1 MIIDRSLR
9 TVLLSLCFDIA
20 YGMYNAVV
28 GILFSSWW
36 LITLGA
42 YYIVLAVM
50 RFSLIRIKQK
60 ASGDS
65 ELELFAR
72 RFTGILLIILTVCL
86 TGTVILSVT
95 DNRGTDHHEIIMI
108 TIALYAFTKVTLAVI
123 RLVQSA
129 RQRSHVLV
137 ALRNVSLADALVSI
151 FSLQRSMLVS
161 FGEMQQKDVTLF
173 NALTGTG
180 VCIAVLTLG
189 INLTGGKK
197 VDMARSKIAKA
208 NEKIAEKVVGGYKK
222 VEDTVVSGYKK
233 VEDTVVEGYK
243 KIEDSF
249 VDKYLTK
256 DGETVEEAKERLKK
270 K

>member
-1 MIIDRSLR
+1 MIKDKLLR
-9 TVLLSLCFDIA
+9 GVLFGLCFDIA
-20 YGMYNAVV
+20 YGIYNAVI
-28 GILFSSWW
+28 GILLSSWW

-50 RFSLIRIKQK
+50 RFSLLRIRQK
-60 ASGDS
+60 ADGDS

-86 TGTVILSVT
+86 IGTVILSVT
-95 DNRGTDHHEIIMI
+95 DNRGSEHHEIIMI
-108 TIALYAFTKVTLAVI
+108 TIALYAFTKITLAII
-123 RLVQSA
+123 RLVQSSK
-129 RQRSHVLV
+129 QNSHVLT
-137 ALRNVSLADALVSI
+137 ALRNISLADALVSI

-161 FGEMQQKDVTLF
+161 FGDMRYENVMLF

-189 INLTGGKK
+189 INLIGGKK
-197 VDMARSKIAKA
+197 VNMAKSKIVKA
-208 NEKIAEKVVGGYKK
+208 NEKIAEKVVDGYKK

-233 VEDTVVEGYK
+233 VEDTVVGGYK

-256 DGETVEEAKERLKK
+256 DGETVEEAKERLKNK
-270 K
+270 

>member
-1 MIIDRSLR
+1 MIRDRSLR
-9 TVLLSLCFDIA
+9 AILLSLCFNIA
-20 YGMYNAVV
+20 YGLYNAIV
-28 GILFSSWW
+28 GVLLSSWW
-36 LITLGA
+36 LITLSS

-50 RFSLIRIKQK
+50 RFSLVRIKQK
-60 ASGDS
+60 TEGDN

-86 TGTVILSVT
+86 VGTVILSIT
-95 DNRGTDHHEIIMI
+95 DNRGTEHHEIIMI
-108 TIALYAFTKVTLAVI
+108 TMALYAFTKVTLSVI
-123 RLVQSA
+123 RLVRSAKQS
-129 RQRSHVLV
+129 SHVTT
-137 ALRNVSLADALVSI
+137 ALRNISLADALVSI

-161 FGEMQQKDVTLF
+161 FGEMHAEDITLF

-189 INLTGGKK
+189 INLIGGRKIN
-197 VDMARSKIAKA
+197 MARSKIVEA
-208 NEKIAEKVVGGYKK
+208 NEKIAEKVVDGYKK
-222 VEDTVVSGYKK
+222 VEDTVVNGYKK
-233 VEDTVVEGYK
+233 VENTVVEGYK

>member
-1 MIIDRSLR
+1 MIRDRSLR
-9 TVLLSLCFDIA
+9 TVLPGLCFDIV
-20 YGMYNAVV
+20 YGLYNAVI
-28 GILFSSWW
+28 GILMSSWW
-36 LITLGA
+36 LITLGS

-50 RFSLIRIKQK
+50 RFSLVRIKQK
-60 ASGDS
+60 TAGDN

-72 RFTGILLIILTVCL
+72 RFTGVLLIILTVCL
-86 TGTVILSVT
+86 VGTVILSVT

-108 TIALYAFTKVTLAVI
+108 TMALYAFTKVTMAI
-123 RLVQSA
+123 IQLVKSA
-129 RQRSHVLV
+129 KQNSHVLT

-161 FGEMQQKDVTLF
+161 FGEMNAKDITLF

-180 VCIAVLTLG
+180 VCIAVLILG
-189 INLTGGKK
+189 INLIGGKK
-197 VDMARSKIAKA
+197 VDMARSKIVQT
-208 NEKIAEKVVGGYKK
+208 NEKIAEKVVDGYKK

-233 VEDTVVEGYK
+233 VEDTVVGSYK